1 MKLPFHL
8 INGARLLIIV
18 DAVASFAVHEGRFPR
33 SITGPIL
40 APIYRPM
47 QNNGALVGNLDLSPL
62 IALLLLQLAWMGLQ
76 KMGHRD
82 PQ

>member
-1 MKLPFHL
+1 MQLPFHL

-18 DAVASFAVHEGRFPR
+18 DAVASFVVHEGQFPR
-33 SITGPIL
+33 SVTSPL
-40 APIYRPM
+40 LNPIYRPI
-47 QNNGALVGNLDLSPL
+47 QDAGALVGNLDLSPL